1 MSNKPLIIAVP
12 SKGRL
17 KEDTIDVFKQAGLTI
32 VYEGDERGYQGK
44 IQENENIKIMFS
56 SASEIAYQLQSG
68 MVHLGVTGED
78 LIRETIYDI
87 DKHVEMISPLGF
99 GHADVIVA
107 VPRCWLDVETLFD
120 LNEVAAQF
128 HRVHARRLRV
138 ATKYMMITRRHFAAN
153 GITGY
158 RIVES
163 LGATEGA
170 PASEA
175 AECIVDITSTG
186 QTLKANHL
194 KILKDGIILKSQ
206 ANLVSSKTAEWSG
219 GASEYCKDIIAR
231 IRSLNLGD
239 AEATETVE

>member
-1 MSNKPLIIAVP
+1 MSKKTLVLAVP

-17 KEDTIDVFKQAGLTI
+17 KEDTIDVFKQAGLSI
-32 VYEGDERGYQGK
+32 VYEGDERGYQGRIEEYDNVK
-44 IQENENIKIMFS
+44 VVFS
-56 SASEIAYQLQSG
+56 SASEIAHQLQSG

-78 LIRETIYDI
+78 LIKETIYDTDRYI
-87 DKHVEMISPLGF
+87 EMVSPLGF
-99 GHADVIVA
+99 GHADVIIA
-107 VPRCWLDVETLFD
+107 VPRCWLDVETLAD

-128 HRVHARRLRV
+128 HRVHSRRLRV

-153 GITGY
+153 GIMGY

-170 PASEA
+170 PATEA

-194 KILKDGIILKSQ
+194 KILEDGIILKSQ
-206 ANLVSSKTAEWSG
+206 ANLVSSKTADWSG
-219 GASEYCKDIIAR
+219 GANESCKAIIER
-231 IRSLNLGD
+231 IRALNIAGD
-239 AEATETVE
+239 ENTLEQ

>member
-1 MSNKPLIIAVP
+1 MSNKPLILAVP

-17 KEDTIDVFKQAGLTI
+17 KEDTMDIFKQVGLNI

-44 IQENENIKIMFS
+44 VENYGNIKVMFS

-78 LIRETIYDI
+78 LVKETIYNTDRY
-87 DKHVEMISPLGF
+87 VEIISPLGF
-99 GHADVIVA
+99 GHADVVVA
-107 VPRCWLDVETLFD
+107 VPRCWLDVESMAD

-153 GITGY
+153 GIMGY

-194 KILKDGIILKSQ
+194 KILKDGVILKSQ
-206 ANLVSSKTAEWSG
+206 ANLVSSKTADWSD
-219 GASEYCKDIIAR
+219 GASEYCKEVIER
-231 IRSLNLGD
+231 IRSLNPAGI
-239 AEATETVE
+239 EQVEE